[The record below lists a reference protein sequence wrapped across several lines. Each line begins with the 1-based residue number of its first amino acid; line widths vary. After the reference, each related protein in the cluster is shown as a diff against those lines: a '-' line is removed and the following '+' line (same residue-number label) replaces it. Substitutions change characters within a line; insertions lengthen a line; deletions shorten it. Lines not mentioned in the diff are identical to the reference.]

1 MEELNKRLVEVEYI
15 LKNLEEQYIKKIP
28 QEFWDYLE
36 ENKDKNYVFNYD
48 ENKTLIEQNLS
59 IDTISI
65 LTYVNMEYLL
75 GEEQKKEMIE
85 FLKKDETI
93 AEQEKAKF
101 YNSDDLFK
109 NIKANKQEKV
119 SLVEVKIDKWYEKI
133 FSFFRNMFK
142 K

>member
-59 IDTISI
+59 IDAISI
-65 LTYVNMEYLL
+65 ITYVNM
-75 GEEQKKEMIE
+75 
-85 FLKKDETI
+85 
-93 AEQEKAKF
+93 
-101 YNSDDLFK
+101 
-109 NIKANKQEKV
+109 
-119 SLVEVKIDKWYEKI
+119 
-133 FSFFRNMFK
+133 
-142 K
+142 